1 MWRIF
6 GALSLSLLVTGT
18 AAPIASARQVVSLSG
33 FSPGTV
39 VVVKSHERSL
49 YYVVGDG
56 SAIRYPVGVG
66 KAGKTWSGSAYIQG
80 KYLRPAW
87 SPPDEIKRDKPGIAD
102 LIPGGS
108 SRNPMGA
115 AALVLDRGQ
124 YAIHGTNSPG
134 SIGHFVSYGHPHV

>member
-39 VVVKSHERSL
+39 VVKTHERSL
-49 YYVVGDG
+49 YYVAGDG